1 MSHITDE
8 QRCTIQRMKEAGYQ
22 QKQIA
27 VAIGKSDSSVSREL
41 RRNRDERN
49 AAYRADLAARKSAK
63 RKKAKPKAVRFTATM
78 RLYVEERLALKYSP
92 EQIVGVAR
100 QEGLDLVSHER
111 IYQHIWQDK
120 KHGGGLHEHLR
131 TRGKRY
137 RKRGAAKDRRGII
150 VGRVDIDKRP
160 AVVEERKR
168 FGDLEMDT
176 IIGRKHK
183 GAIVTIN
190 DRASGMLLM
199 RKVPRKESGP
209 CGRGGHQRAAYMEAP
224 SAHSHKR
231 QREGVRRSPTHRPV
245 AQAGLL
251 LRQTIPQLGARFQR
265 EPQWSDPPVH
275 PQAN

>member
-111 IYQHIWQDK
+111 ITSTSGRTRSMEAAFMNTYVHAASDTVSGSGQGPSGHYRRPCGHRQATRS
-120 KHGGGLHEHLR
+120 GGG
-131 TRGKRY
+131 
-137 RKRGAAKDRRGII
+137 AQA
-150 VGRVDIDKRP
+150 
-160 AVVEERKR
+160 
-168 FGDLEMDT
+168 FW
-176 IIGRKHK
+176 
-183 GAIVTIN
+183 
-190 DRASGMLLM
+190 
-199 RKVPRKESGP
+199 GP
-209 CGRGGHQRAAYMEAP
+209 GNGYD
-224 SAHSHKR
+224 
-231 QREGVRRSPTHRPV
+231 HRP
-245 AQAGLL
+245 
-251 LRQTIPQLGARFQR
+251 
-265 EPQWSDPPVH
+265 
-275 PQAN
+275 